1 MTVLSESNPVKPLAL
16 VPGKRGLGLGAKW
29 SSRVFLSLR
38 RCLAVS
44 LYQFQEISQISL
56 KLFRE
61 SLLFLSVMP
70 NEKRARQEACLSS
83 EDERTPPHKHE
94 AGAAILESIHEK
106 LKKLDVLEQINGRL
120 LKIENT
126 VGDMERGLN
135 SMTAELQKVKTDLDS
150 KADNA
155 TVDALKDEI
164 EELQNRSRRNNLVFY
179 NIPEKAEKGDCISF
193 VQDFITQHMG
203 LETICGHV
211 ELERAHRTP
220 SKTPSAGEKGPRPM
234 HVAFLRYTDKMK
246 VLRNAAARLKD
257 NPLNGNAIGIS
268 EDFAK
273 KTQRRRQELVPYRK
287 FLKKKLGDDR
297 KVYIAYP
304 AILKYVDANG
314 RHRIVGT
321 EELAKLRHEME
332 EAKS

>member
-1 MTVLSESNPVKPLAL
+1 M
-16 VPGKRGLGLGAKW
+16 
-29 SSRVFLSLR
+29 SLR
-38 RCLAVS
+38 RCLAVTP
-44 LYQFQEISQISL
+44 YQFQEISQISL

-120 LKIENT
+120 LKI
-126 VGDMERGLN
+126 GDMGRGLN
-135 SMTAELQKVKTDLDS
+135 FMTAELQKVKTDLDS

-220 SKTPSAGEKGPRPM
+220 SKTPSAGEKGPRLM
-234 HVAFLRYTDKMK
+234 HIAFLRYADKMK
-246 VLRNAAARLKD
+246 VLKNAAARLKD

-273 KTQRRRQELVPYRK
+273 RTQRRRQELVPYRK

>member
-1 MTVLSESNPVKPLAL
+1 
-16 VPGKRGLGLGAKW
+16 
-29 SSRVFLSLR
+29 
-38 RCLAVS
+38 
-44 LYQFQEISQISL
+44 
-56 KLFRE
+56 
-61 SLLFLSVMP
+61 MP

-83 EDERTPPHKHE
+83 EEERTPPHKHE

-120 LKIENT
+120 LTIENT
-126 VGDMERGLN
+126 ISDMERGLN

-150 KADNA
+150 KVDKT
-155 TVDALKDEI
+155 TVETLRDET

-193 VQDFITQHMG
+193 IQDFITQHMG

-220 SKTPSAGEKGPRPM
+220 SKTSDEKRPRPI

-257 NPLNGNAIGIS
+257 NPLNGNVIGIS

-273 KTQRRRQELVPYRK
+273 KNSTAEAGARALQKVSKEETCISCNTEICRCQWPSQNRRNRRTSKTTP
-287 FLKKKLGDDR
+287 
-297 KVYIAYP
+297 
-304 AILKYVDANG
+304 
-314 RHRIVGT
+314 
-321 EELAKLRHEME
+321 
-332 EAKS
+332 

>member
-1 MTVLSESNPVKPLAL
+1 M
-16 VPGKRGLGLGAKW
+16 
-29 SSRVFLSLR
+29 
-38 RCLAVS
+38 
-44 LYQFQEISQISL
+44 
-56 KLFRE
+56 
-61 SLLFLSVMP
+61 LFLSVMP